1 MENESKNYIEFKIY
15 LRIHEITRY
24 TVVVVSFSN
33 LIHVRQTTNSQT
45 NEVLRSKR
53 PSNNRNAIIVV
64 RTSYET

>member
-1 MENESKNYIEFKIY
+1 MENESKKYIEFKIY

-33 LIHVRQTTNSQT
+33 FIYVRQTTNSHT
-45 NEVLRSKR
+45 NEVLRITR
-53 PSNNRNAIIVV
+53 PSNSRNAIIVV

>member
-1 MENESKNYIEFKIY
+1 MNESKNYIEFKIY

-33 LIHVRQTTNSQT
+33 FIYVRQTTNSQT
-45 NEVLRSKR
+45 NEVLR
-53 PSNNRNAIIVV
+53 PSNSRNAIIVV